1 MLRLIGPRTLQG
13 LAFPDISSIGALNP
27 FFNMVSQNLLDAPM
41 FSIYLN
47 PNSSA
52 SDAGTL
58 IFGGSDSSLYT
69 GALRSYPVLGPSC
82 ASTPVWILHASM
94 QLIWTGALH
103 VETALSEP
111 LPDMQCNSFHDTI

>member
-1 MLRLIGPRTLQG
+1 MTVLQG

-52 SDAGTL
+52 ANAGTL

-69 GALRSYPVLGPSC
+69 GALRSYPVLDPSC
-82 ASTPVWILHASM
+82 APVPVWMLRV
-94 QLIWTGALH
+94 QLI
-103 VETALSEP
+103 
-111 LPDMQCNSFHDTI
+111 